1 MKPLPHELYL
11 EMDKYMELIDI
22 LRCCQTNK
30 ESLQTC
36 QDHLK
41 KKIRTKRRWVNKVFI
56 SIIQIFMG
64 GIHTLIFAPKLEYK
78 ERFSGFTG
86 YLDGICTQDVP
97 YPIMVGIDDCK
108 RPYITIKTVFGIE
121 KRQSVIVLFQRYTET
136 YNIWTTGTRYYNRL
150 SSESGR
156 VIGWNIQLAKPVIE
170 QPIFKQNMELLLKN
184 AGYVLEKGT
193 KGELIKIEPVYLSAT

>member
-1 MKPLPHELYL
+1 MKLLPHELYL

-30 ESLQTC
+30 GSLQTC

-41 KKIRTKRRWVNKVFI
+41 KKIRAKRKWVNALYI
-56 SIIQIFMG
+56 PIIRTFMG
-64 GIHTLIFAPKLEYK
+64 GTHTLIFASKLKYK

-97 YPIMVGIDDCK
+97 YPIMVGIDNCK
-108 RPYITIKTVFGIE
+108 RPFITIKTVFGIE
-121 KRQSVIVLFQRYTET
+121 KRKSVIVLFQRYTDT

-156 VIGWNIQLAKPVIE
+156 VIGWNIQLARPVIE
-170 QPIFKQNMELLLKN
+170 QPLFKQNIDLLLKN
-184 AGYVLEKGT
+184 AGYVLEKG
-193 KGELIKIEPVYLSAT
+193 KNNELIKVEPVYLSAT